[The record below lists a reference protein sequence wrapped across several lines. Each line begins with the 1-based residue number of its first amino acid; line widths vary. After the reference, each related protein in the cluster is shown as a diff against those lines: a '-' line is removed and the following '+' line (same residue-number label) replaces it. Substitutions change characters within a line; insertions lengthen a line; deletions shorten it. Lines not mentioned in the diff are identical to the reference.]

1 MSEPAASDPRHVVV
15 VVEDETL
22 IRMAACQALED
33 AGFQVVETEHAD
45 EAMAVLR
52 ARARE
57 IRAMF
62 TDIHMPGSMD
72 GMALAHLSRQSWP
85 WIALLVASGHA
96 RPGSHE
102 MPEGS
107 RFVAKPYDPDHVV
120 GHLREMTTT

>member
-1 MSEPAASDPRHVVV
+1 
-15 VVEDETL
+15 
-22 IRMAACQALED
+22 
-33 AGFQVVETEHAD
+33 
-45 EAMAVLR
+45 
-52 ARARE
+52 
-57 IRAMF
+57 
-62 TDIHMPGSMD
+62 
-72 GMALAHLSRQSWP
+72 LAHLSRQSWP

>member
-1 MSEPAASDPRHVVV
+1 MV
-15 VVEDETL
+15 VVEDEIL

-45 EAMAVLR
+45 EAIAILN
-52 ARARE
+52 ARAQE
-57 IRAMF
+57 IQAMF

-72 GMALAHLSRQSWP
+72 GMTLAHLSRQSWP

-120 GHLREMTTT
+120 GHLRDMIAI